1 MHSHA
6 SWASIPTMTNAS
18 ILEAKVD
25 LYNFDTK
32 HSDLTFKFKKI
43 SFTQKKTFMAEILIR
58 SNNSFLFFGKRRIE
72 VEWSLALAW
81 AQSRASDWLV
91 LKGLAFFP

>member
-1 MHSHA
+1 
-6 SWASIPTMTNAS
+6 
-18 ILEAKVD
+18 
-25 LYNFDTK
+25 
-32 HSDLTFKFKKI
+32 
-43 SFTQKKTFMAEILIR
+43 MAEILIR

-91 LKGLAFFP
+91 LKGLAFFPYNK